1 MYTIVNK
8 HIKFGTITD
17 TKITT
22 KHYLKN
28 YDGNYTFF
36 RRGALSLF
44 NDYASASNVLKSLKI
59 KKGSYHIEPYDDL
72 KWAVIS

>member
-8 HIKFGTITD
+8 NIKFGKLTGS
-17 TKITT
+17 KITT

-28 YDGNYTFF
+28 YNGKYTFF

-44 NDYASASNVLKSLKI
+44 DDYASALNVLKSLNI